1 LHGCGISITCVRCW
15 TLLLPWRARARTD
28 TLSIVRLPMSLVLL
42 PLIVALGICLVPIW
56 LLPRQN
62 FKRAQDYFIASQP
75 TPPDVMRNSAV
86 AYPLRIAS
94 FGPFFTWGAS
104 GDLWPAIMGA
114 ACCGLGAYMIYALR
128 RPLLASLDAALC
140 GDASA
145 TLPALVAKWHGN
157 DNRVRLL
164 TASLT
169 VIALTGLI
177 TAEAFAAA
185 SLVQPVMT
193 ESARSVHLLAGGIV
207 VLAVLYTVL
216 AGNSGVMHS
225 VQLQAGMIYLALF
238 GSTALLLYFL
248 VSDVSTLPPH
258 GSFAVLLIGA
268 ACVLILLYRRF
279 KFVDNT
285 PIRKSN
291 GRSGD
296 ADDGEHPSWLFRLLR
311 RLEKAIDTFVSV
323 FVILVVVLVAME
335 FSAFGVAG
343 MARDSIAALRAGPGI
358 PGMALL
364 TIVAVSLLYP
374 IVDGSTWQRLAALA
388 KDTGSQPD
396 LRSATIARIFNLL
409 APEIML
415 LLLLMCAFGAVAV
428 VATETPADRDVLQT
442 FIRQLTSEESLPASL
457 AISLLVLGIL
467 TMALSAASSMLS
479 ASLWVLRYDLLP
491 ALWPMLSPEQTR
503 PADEAIARRRTIL
516 VGCGLCIGAIFLVVV
531 ADALFGMSFTPST
544 FFAVLCACFCAQLS
558 FISLVLTSL
567 GLTGRC
573 MGAVSAPWALLIIGV
588 AAASGIAAVIVFL
601 ATGAEPW
608 LWAAVPACL
617 GSGLMLFAVARSA
630 GGSPG

>member
-1 LHGCGISITCVRCW
+1 MI
-15 TLLLPWRARARTD
+15 
-28 TLSIVRLPMSLVLL
+28 
-42 PLIVALGICLVPIW
+42 ALGICLVPIW
-56 LLPRQN
+56 LLPRRN

-75 TPPDVMRNSAV
+75 TPPDVMRNAAV

-94 FGPFFTWGAS
+94 FGPFFAWGAS
-104 GDLWPAIMGA
+104 GDLWPAIICA
-114 ACCGLGAYMIYALR
+114 ACCGLGVYLIYALR
-128 RPLLASLDAALC
+128 RPLLASLDAALS

-193 ESARSVHLLAGGIV
+193 ESARSAYLIAGGILA
-207 VLAVLYTVL
+207 LAVLYTVF

-258 GSFAVLLIGA
+258 GSFAVLFIAA

-291 GRSGD
+291 GHSGD
-296 ADDGEHPSWLFRLLR
+296 ADNGEHPSSLFRLLR
-311 RLEKAIDTFVSV
+311 TLEKAIDTFVSI

-335 FSAFGVAG
+335 FSVGVVG

-358 PGMALL
+358 PGTALL

-388 KDTGSQPD
+388 KDTASQPD

-409 APEIML
+409 APEVML

-588 AAASGIAAVIVFL
+588 AAASGIAAVIVFSGNWSRAMAL
-601 ATGAEPW
+601 GRGS
-608 LWAAVPACL
+608 CL
-617 GSGLMLFAVARSA
+617 SGIRAYALRRRSLCR
-630 GGSPG
+630 G

>member
-1 LHGCGISITCVRCW
+1 
-15 TLLLPWRARARTD
+15 
-28 TLSIVRLPMSLVLL
+28 
-42 PLIVALGICLVPIW
+42 
-56 LLPRQN
+56 
-62 FKRAQDYFIASQP
+62 
-75 TPPDVMRNSAV
+75 
-86 AYPLRIAS
+86 
-94 FGPFFTWGAS
+94 
-104 GDLWPAIMGA
+104 
-114 ACCGLGAYMIYALR
+114 
-128 RPLLASLDAALC
+128 
-140 GDASA
+140 
-145 TLPALVAKWHGN
+145 
-157 DNRVRLL
+157 
-164 TASLT
+164 
-169 VIALTGLI
+169 
-177 TAEAFAAA
+177 
-185 SLVQPVMT
+185 
-193 ESARSVHLLAGGIV
+193 
-207 VLAVLYTVL
+207 
-216 AGNSGVMHS
+216 
-225 VQLQAGMIYLALF
+225 
-238 GSTALLLYFL
+238 
-248 VSDVSTLPPH
+248 
-258 GSFAVLLIGA
+258 
-268 ACVLILLYRRF
+268 
-279 KFVDNT
+279 
-285 PIRKSN
+285 
-291 GRSGD
+291 
-296 ADDGEHPSWLFRLLR
+296 
-311 RLEKAIDTFVSV
+311 
-323 FVILVVVLVAME
+323 
-335 FSAFGVAG
+335 
-343 MARDSIAALRAGPGI
+343 
-358 PGMALL
+358 
-364 TIVAVSLLYP
+364 LLYP

-573 MGAVSAPWALLIIGV
+573 MGAVSAPWALLIIGI

-617 GSGLMLFAVARSA
+617 GSGLVLFAVAHSA

>member
-1 LHGCGISITCVRCW
+1 
-15 TLLLPWRARARTD
+15 
-28 TLSIVRLPMSLVLL
+28 MSLVLL
-42 PLIVALGICLVPIW
+42 PLIVALGICIVPIW
-56 LLPRQN
+56 LLPRRN
-62 FKRAQDYFIASQP
+62 FQKAQDYFIASQP
-75 TPPDVMRNSAV
+75 TPPDVMRNAAV

-94 FGPFFTWGAS
+94 FGPFFAWGAS

-193 ESARSVHLLAGGIV
+193 ESARSVHLLAGSIV
-207 VLAVLYTVL
+207 ALAVLYTVF

-296 ADDGEHPSWLFRLLR
+296 AADGEHPS
-311 RLEKAIDTFVSV
+311 
-323 FVILVVVLVAME
+323 
-335 FSAFGVAG
+335 
-343 MARDSIAALRAGPGI
+343 
-358 PGMALL
+358 
-364 TIVAVSLLYP
+364 
-374 IVDGSTWQRLAALA
+374 
-388 KDTGSQPD
+388 
-396 LRSATIARIFNLL
+396 
-409 APEIML
+409 EIML

-573 MGAVSAPWALLIIGV
+573 MGAVSAPWALLIIGI

-617 GSGLMLFAVARSA
+617 GSGLVLFAVAHSA

>member
-1 LHGCGISITCVRCW
+1 
-15 TLLLPWRARARTD
+15 
-28 TLSIVRLPMSLVLL
+28 MSLVLL
-42 PLIVALGICLVPIW
+42 PLIIALGICLVPIW
-56 LLPRQN
+56 LLPRRN
-62 FKRAQDYFIASQP
+62 FQRAQDYFIASQP
-75 TPPDVMRNSAV
+75 TPPDVMRNSAI
-86 AYPLRIAS
+86 AYPLRMAS
-94 FGPFFTWGAS
+94 FGPFFAWGAS
-104 GDLWPAIMGA
+104 GDLWPAIIGA
-114 ACCGLGAYMIYALR
+114 ASCGLGAYMIYALR
-128 RPLLASLDAALC
+128 RPLLASLDAALS

-145 TLPALVAKWHGN
+145 TLPALIAKWHGN
-157 DNRVRLL
+157 DGRVRLL

-193 ESARSVHLLAGGIV
+193 ESTRSVNLIAGGML
-207 VLAVLYTVL
+207 VLAVLYTVF

-225 VQLQAGMIYLALF
+225 VQLQAGIIYLALF

-248 VSDVSTLPPH
+248 VSDVSTMPPH
-258 GSFAVLLIGA
+258 GSFAVLFIGT

-296 ADDGEHPSWLFRLLR
+296 GDDGERPSSLSRLLR
-311 RLEKAIDTFVSV
+311 RLEKAIDTLVSV
-323 FVILVVVLVAME
+323 FVILVIVLVLME

-343 MARDSIAALRAGPGI
+343 MARDSIAALRVGSGTPGL
-358 PGMALL
+358 ALL

-374 IVDGSTWQRLAALA
+374 IVDVATWQRLAALS
-388 KDTGSQPD
+388 KDTASQSD

-409 APEIML
+409 APEVML

-442 FIRQLTSEESLPASL
+442 FIRQLTLEESLPASL

-479 ASLWVLRYDLLP
+479 ASLWVLQYDLLP
-491 ALWPMLSPEQTR
+491 ALWPMVSPEEIN
-503 PADEAIARRRTIL
+503 PDDEAIARRRTIL
-516 VGCGLCIGAIFLVVV
+516 VGCGLCVGAIFLVVV
-531 ADALFGMSFTPST
+531 ADALFGMSFTRST
-544 FFAVLCACFCAQLS
+544 FLAVLFACFCAQLS
-558 FISLVLTSL
+558 FISLVLTSV
-567 GLTGRC
+567 GRSGRY

-588 AAASGIAAVIVFL
+588 AAGSGIAAVIVYL
-601 ATGAEPW
+601 AR
-608 LWAAVPACL
+608 LC
-617 GSGLMLFAVARSA
+617 SGQPRTR
-630 GGSPG
+630 

>member
-1 LHGCGISITCVRCW
+1 MI
-15 TLLLPWRARARTD
+15 
-28 TLSIVRLPMSLVLL
+28 
-42 PLIVALGICLVPIW
+42 ALGICLVPIW
-56 LLPRQN
+56 LLPRRN

-75 TPPDVMRNSAV
+75 TPPDVMRNAAV

-94 FGPFFTWGAS
+94 FGPFFAWGAS
-104 GDLWPAIMGA
+104 GDLWPAIICA
-114 ACCGLGAYMIYALR
+114 ACCGLGVYLIYALR
-128 RPLLASLDAALC
+128 RPLLASLDAALS

-193 ESARSVHLLAGGIV
+193 ESARSAYLIAGGILA
-207 VLAVLYTVL
+207 LAVLYTVF

-258 GSFAVLLIGA
+258 GSFAVLFIAA

-291 GRSGD
+291 GHSGD
-296 ADDGEHPSWLFRLLR
+296 ADNGEHPSSLFRLLR
-311 RLEKAIDTFVSV
+311 TLEKAIDTFVSI

-335 FSAFGVAG
+335 FSVGVVG

-358 PGMALL
+358 PGTALL

-388 KDTGSQPD
+388 KDTASQPD

-409 APEIML
+409 APEVML

-617 GSGLMLFAVARSA
+617 GSGLVLFAVARSA

>member
-1 LHGCGISITCVRCW
+1 
-15 TLLLPWRARARTD
+15 
-28 TLSIVRLPMSLVLL
+28 MSLVLL
-42 PLIVALGICLVPIW
+42 PLIVAIGICLVPIW
-56 LLPRQN
+56 LLPRRN
-62 FKRAQDYFIASQP
+62 FQRAQDYFIASQP
-75 TPPDVMRNSAV
+75 IPPDVMRNAAV

-94 FGPFFTWGAS
+94 FGPFFAWGAS
-104 GDLWPAIMGA
+104 GDLWPAIICA
-114 ACCGLGAYMIYALR
+114 ACCGLGVYLIYALR
-128 RPLLASLDAALC
+128 RPLLASLDAALS

-145 TLPALVAKWHGN
+145 TLPALIAKWHGN
-157 DNRVRLL
+157 DGRVRLL

-193 ESARSVHLLAGGIV
+193 ESARSAYLIVGGI
-207 VLAVLYTVL
+207 LALVVLYTVF

-225 VQLQAGMIYLALF
+225 VQLQAGIIYLAVF

-248 VSDVSTLPPH
+248 VSDVSTMPPH

-285 PIRKSN
+285 PISRPN
-291 GRSGD
+291 GRIGD
-296 ADDGEHPSWLFRLLR
+296 ANSGERPSLLSRLLR
-311 RLEKAIDTFVSV
+311 RLEKSIDTFVSV
-323 FVILVVVLVAME
+323 FVILVIVLVGME
-335 FSAFGVAG
+335 FSAFGIAG
-343 MARDSIAALRAGPGI
+343 MARDSIAALRAGSGT

-364 TIVAVSLLYP
+364 TIIAVSLLYP
-374 IVDGSTWQRLAALA
+374 IVDVATWQRLAALS
-388 KDTGSQPD
+388 KYTGSQPD
-396 LRSATIARIFNLL
+396 LRSAIIARIFNLL
-409 APEIML
+409 APEVML

-442 FIRQLTSEESLPASL
+442 FIRQLSLEESLPASL
-457 AISLLVLGIL
+457 AMSLLVLGIF

-491 ALWPMLSPEQTR
+491 ALWPMLSPEQIR

-516 VGCGLCIGAIFLVVV
+516 VGCGLCVGAIFLVVV
-531 ADALFGMSFTPST
+531 ADALFGMSFTAST
-544 FFAVLCACFCAQLS
+544 FFAVLCGCFCAQLS

-567 GLTGRC
+567 GLTGRY

-588 AAASGIAAVIVFL
+588 AAASGIATVTVYL
-601 ATGAEPW
+601 TSGAEPW
-608 LWAAVPACL
+608 LWAAVPACV
-617 GSGLMLFAVARSA
+617 GSGLMLFAIAQLCPRIR
-630 GGSPG
+630 

>member
-1 LHGCGISITCVRCW
+1 MHAVPDSCRDGMHALERILFPSCG
-15 TLLLPWRARARTD
+15 LL
-28 TLSIVRLPMSLVLL
+28 MSLVFFL
-42 PLIVALGICLVPIW
+42 LIVALGICFVPIW
-56 LLPRQN
+56 LLPRRN
-62 FKRAQDYFIASQP
+62 FQRPQDYFIASQP
-75 TPPDVMRNSAV
+75 TPPDVMRNAAV

-94 FGPFFTWGAS
+94 FGPFFAWGAS
-104 GDLWPAIMGA
+104 GDLWPAIIGA
-114 ACCGLGAYMIYALR
+114 ACCGLGVYLIYSLR
-128 RPLLASLDAALC
+128 RPLLASLDAALS
-140 GDASA
+140 GEAST
-145 TLPALVAKWHGN
+145 TLPALIAKWHGN

-193 ESARSVHLLAGGIV
+193 ESARSAHLIAGGILA
-207 VLAVLYTVL
+207 LAVLYTVF
-216 AGNSGVMHS
+216 AGNSGVLHL

-248 VSDVSTLPPH
+248 VSDVSTMPRH
-258 GSFAVLLIGA
+258 GSFAVLFITA

-291 GRSGD
+291 ECPAD
-296 ADDGEHPSWLFRLLR
+296 ADDGEYPSSLSRLLR
-311 RLEKAIDTFVSV
+311 RMEKAIDTFVSV
-323 FVILVVVLVAME
+323 FVILAIVLVAME
-335 FSAFGVAG
+335 FSAFGVSG
-343 MARDSIAALRAGPGI
+343 IVRDSIAALRTGSGI
-358 PGMALL
+358 PGTALF

-388 KDTGSQPD
+388 KATRSQPD

-409 APEIML
+409 APEVML
-415 LLLLMCAFGAVAV
+415 LLLLMCALGAVAA
-428 VATETPADRDVLQT
+428 VATETPADRDALQT
-442 FIRQLTSEESLPASL
+442 FIRLLTSEESLPARL

-491 ALWPMLSPEQTR
+491 ALWPMLSPEQIR

-516 VGCGLCIGAIFLVVV
+516 VGCGLCVGAIFLVVV

-588 AAASGIAAVIVFL
+588 AAASGIAAVTVYL
-601 ATGAEPW
+601 TSGAEPW

-617 GSGLMLFAVARSA
+617 ASGLVLFAVARLCR
-630 GGSPG
+630 GQPTNR

>member
-1 LHGCGISITCVRCW
+1 
-15 TLLLPWRARARTD
+15 
-28 TLSIVRLPMSLVLL
+28 MSLVLL
-42 PLIVALGICLVPIW
+42 PLMIALGICLVPIW
-56 LLPRQN
+56 LLPRRN
-62 FKRAQDYFIASQP
+62 FQRAQDYFIASQP
-75 TPPDVMRNSAV
+75 TPPDVMRNVAV

-94 FGPFFTWGAS
+94 FGPLFAWGAN
-104 GDLWPAIMGA
+104 GDLWPAIIGA
-114 ACCGLGAYMIYALR
+114 ACCGLGVYLIYALR
-128 RPLLASLDAALC
+128 RPLLASLDAALS

-193 ESARSVHLLAGGIV
+193 ESAHSVHLLAGGIL

-296 ADDGEHPSWLFRLLR
+296 AADGEHPSWLFRLLR

-573 MGAVSAPWALLIIGV
+573 MGAVSAPWALLIIGI

-617 GSGLMLFAVARSA
+617 GSGLVLFAVAHSA